1 MPKIFAVAFL
11 GLVIVWGAGELN
23 AQDKWSHE
31 VTPAFWVAGGDGE
44 ISFLSEDGP
53 VKLVFDDMWRM
64 EPGLAL
70 TIQGNRTRLGYILD
84 VSYGRTAIGDYDWSL
99 MFLNAGGTYRLSNGD
114 TGVNLVFGVRHAS
127 TSGGLRVPTGED
139 PDEEGDDD
147 AFKKLRGERRL
158 GRRVRR
164 APGQAPVRLTLGVR
178 RLLRRRRRD
187 EQPDVPDRGGI
198 QLRAFLPRERK
209 GGISA
214 HLGRPRRLDGRREHH
229 VRRVLRR
236 SGIPFL
242 SGVA

>member
-147 AFKKLRGERRL
+147 AFKKLRANDGWVDGFVGLQVRHPFGSRWVFDGYFDAGAGTSSLTFQIAAGFSYELSSRVSAKAGYRL
-158 GRRVRR
+158 
-164 APGQAPVRLTLGVR
+164 
-178 RLLRRRRRD
+178 
-187 EQPDVPDRGGI
+187 
-198 QLRAFLPRERK
+198 
-209 GGISA
+209 ISA
-214 HLGRPRRLDGRREHH
+214 DHDDSTADENIMFGGFY
-229 VRRVLRR
+229 
-236 SGIPFL
+236 G
-242 SGVA
+242 GVGFRF